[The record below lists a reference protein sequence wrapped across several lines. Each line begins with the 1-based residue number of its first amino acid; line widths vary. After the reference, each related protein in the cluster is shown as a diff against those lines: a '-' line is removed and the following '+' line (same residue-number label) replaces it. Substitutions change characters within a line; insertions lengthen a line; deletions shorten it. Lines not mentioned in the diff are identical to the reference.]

1 MSGRL
6 TGCVSSPWMVPTST
20 ALATRRSQPGRK
32 VNGSR
37 RVKRSRIAGSSVI
50 ASTAAIAIEKFLV
63 KASGLKSR
71 PSCASSA
78 KIGRN
83 ETAITRS
90 EKKLGPPTSFTA
102 PTTTSRKSPCR
113 PSAIQCSS
121 FLCVCSTTTIA
132 ASTIAPI
139 ATAIPPSDMMFAV
152 FPLAVELDEP
162 AAEVGPEVHAA
173 DVSDEDRRAVPVR
186 ADGDLLDVGHGADVA
201 AAAHH
206 VLRTP
211 PLDEAAADVVIRA
224 ADRVDHLTE
233 RE

>member
-78 KIGRN
+78 KMGRN
-83 ETAITRS
+83 ETAITSS

-102 PTTTSRKSPCR
+102 AMTTSRKSPGR
-113 PSAIQCSS
+113 PSACQRSS
-121 FLCVCSTTTIA
+121 FLCVCSTTTMA
-132 ASTIAPI
+132 ASTMAPI
-139 ATAIPPSDMMFAV
+139 ATAMPPSDMM
-152 FPLAVELDEP
+152 LAVSPSARMGMKASSTAIGMVKIGMSALGRCQRKRRMTP
-162 AAEVGPEVHAA
+162 LTMRSSSTSVWRR
-173 DVSDEDRRAVPVR
+173 VSMARSMSV
-186 ADGDLLDVGHGADVA
+186 
-201 AAAHH
+201 
-206 VLRTP
+206 
-211 PLDEAAADVVIRA
+211 
-224 ADRVDHLTE
+224 E
-233 RE
+233 RS